1 MPSKPTVPYLKPP
14 MAHPPIASTDPSLLS
29 LSGDADSVCTTGDRE
44 ARGRLPRRR
53 PRSQAERVAAH
64 GGFHPHVTLDG
75 GRGDGESLVR
85 EGMHDDDL
93 VGGLDGLALHAEPQ
107 VDVGRL
113 QLPRAVVGGRR
124 SLGHLVRGLR

>member
-1 MPSKPTVPYLKPP
+1 M
-14 MAHPPIASTDPSLLS
+14 LLS
-29 LSGDADSVCTTGDRE
+29 SASGPPAPVAAESSSTNTLGGCVADSGHAPIGRCSCNPRTSCSASSHAWPRWVGELAGDEFVEGNGLDPLMR
-44 ARGRLPRRR
+44 A
-53 PRSQAERVAAH
+53 QALHA
-64 GGFHPHVTLDG
+64 F
-75 GRGDGESLVR
+75 
-85 EGMHDDDL
+85 DDDL